1 MKVKSMIKNVMRGS
15 QRTAFG
21 AVCLLAS
28 ACALTSCDDFF
39 DYESEYV
46 IYDGDNALDN
56 PADTIYSVIG
66 IINKMQAIADRT
78 ILLGEA
84 RGDLVNVTDKT
95 SADLRE
101 VAQFKVD
108 ADNKYNNPRDYY
120 AVINNCN
127 YFIANADTA
136 LKNNREESIFMKEYA
151 AVKGFRAW
159 TYLQLALNY
168 GSVPFIT
175 EPILTKEQ
183 ADKQYSRKDIKG
195 ICEYFI
201 DDLAELVDVKIPS
214 YGEIRSNDSQC
225 RCWISPRNRKSRK
238 CKKINKYS

>member
-108 ADNKYNNPRDYY
+108 ADNKYNNSKAA
-120 AVINNCN
+120 AVSEGNRVKISRKICAVKHRRTEHINN
-127 YFIANADTA
+127 
-136 LKNNREESIFMKEYA
+136 
-151 AVKGFRAW
+151 
-159 TYLQLALNY
+159 
-168 GSVPFIT
+168 SVH
-175 EPILTKEQ
+175 
-183 ADKQYSRKDIKG
+183 R
-195 ICEYFI
+195 I
-201 DDLAELVDVKIPS
+201 DFQKLFLP
-214 YGEIRSNDSQC
+214 
-225 RCWISPRNRKSRK
+225 
-238 CKKINKYS
+238 